1 MRYILD
7 TDHISLFQRKQPAI
21 LERISQIPPTERTVT
36 IITVMEQVRG
46 RLAMISRAKTEADVG
61 RGLQRLQEAIAFFAA
76 IRVLSYD
83 EDAQVVF
90 NQLRQQRIR
99 SGTQDL
105 RIAAIALRHGA
116 ILITRN
122 QRDFDNVPNLLTE
135 DWSQI

>member
-7 TDHISLFQRKQPAI
+7 TDHISLFQRKHPAI

-36 IITVMEQVRG
+36 IITVAEQVRG
-46 RLAMISRAKTEADVG
+46 RLAMISQAKTEADVG

-83 EDAQVVF
+83 GDAQLIF
-90 NQLRQQRIR
+90 SQLRQQRIR
-99 SGTQDL
+99 IGTQDL
-105 RIAAIALRHGA
+105 RIAAIALCHRA

-122 QRDFDNVPNLLTE
+122 RRDFDNVPNLLTE